1 MAKKTFTINK
11 VQGGWW
17 GQMVIRTFQIEADD
31 ERDAFVKAKSR
42 KDHLKRLANGDLIR
56 YELAAD

>member
-1 MAKKTFTINK
+1 MAKQTFTINK

-17 GQMVIRTFQIEADD
+17 GQTVIRTFQIKADD
-31 ERDAFVKAKSR
+31 EQDALAKAKSR

-56 YELAAD
+56 YELVTD